1 MKRLGGGA
9 RKKDKRTLDI
19 YKKKKK
25 VVILSTRNKDLEMP
39 MAGRQRGYCKNIF
52 PMQIKYCH
60 ASLLQS
66 KRI

>member
-1 MKRLGGGA
+1 MRRPQENKDEKTGWGGA

-52 PMQIKYCH
+52 I
-60 ASLLQS
+60 S
-66 KRI
+66 K